1 MKNYGTRFFWMF
13 LITGLSLFVI
23 FREELQLGL
32 DLRGGASLTYK
43 VTAEGGVDPK
53 KIGKAIQVIDE
64 RLNATGLAEVFVS
77 STTGDQI
84 LVEMPGRS
92 KSETDSIKSLIER
105 NGNLEF
111 RIVANSTMEVTE
123 AEKKAAAPEY
133 YTTPENHRWVPGKA
147 DEP

>member
-13 LITGLSLFVI
+13 LITAVSVI
-23 FREELQLGL
+23 VVWQNELQLGL

-43 VTAEGGVDPK
+43 VTADEGLDPK
-53 KIGKAIQVIDE
+53 KLGKAVQVIDK
-64 RLNATGLAEVFVS
+64 RLNATGLAEVDVRMA
-77 STTGDQI
+77 GDQI

-111 RIVANSTMEVTE
+111 RIVE
-123 AEKKAAAPEY
+123 
-133 YTTPENHRWVPGKA
+133 
-147 DEP
+147 